1 MGTVV
6 LVLPGSPSVPFGPA
20 VSSRSSTSEPVRDG
34 GAVDLTEE
42 ETVRDRGAIE
52 VTSRGGGGRV
62 MGTVVLVLPGSP
74 SVPFGPAVSSRS
86 STSEPV
92 RDGGA
97 VDLTEEETVRDRGAI
112 EVTSRGGGGRVLS
125 TIVLVLPGS
134 PSVPF
139 GPAVS
144 SRSSTS
150 EPESLTIYV

>member
-1 MGTVV
+1 MMGTVV

-74 SVPFGPAVSSRS
+74 SVPFGPAVSSRYF
-86 STSEPV
+86 TN
-92 RDGGA
+92 
-97 VDLTEEETVRDRGAI
+97 ETVRDRGAI